1 VGKNINSPQPSTE
14 GRKEKILGETDHK
27 KKEEQ

>member
-1 VGKNINSPQPSTE
+1 MGKNINSPQPSTE
-14 GRKEKILGETDHK
+14 RKKEMILGETDHK